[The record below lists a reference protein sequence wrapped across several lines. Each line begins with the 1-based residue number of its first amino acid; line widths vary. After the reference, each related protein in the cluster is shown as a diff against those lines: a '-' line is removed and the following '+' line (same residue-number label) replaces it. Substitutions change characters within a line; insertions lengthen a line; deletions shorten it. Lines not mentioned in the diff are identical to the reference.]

1 MKPFRLRSPQVDP
14 QQAAPNAQAP
24 VQGTDAS
31 GVQPAPI
38 VQPVAP
44 VAPVAPIVQPAA
56 QPPAPVV
63 KPEPVKP
70 EPVKG
75 DADLSTRLSNLEA
88 QLLLSRAQ
96 AVLARANIAGAGDAE
111 IEALFIDRFK
121 ASGQQDF
128 STWFEAV
135 KAAPPSVL
143 KPFLT
148 PATQAQPGSR
158 IVSAVNP
165 GAQSGQG
172 TASEYTPEQIRSMT
186 PEQFKANE
194 AALLAQLKAKRG
206 R

>member
-1 MKPFRLRSPQVDP
+1 MDP
-14 QQAAPNAQAP
+14 QQAAQNAPAP
-24 VQGTDAS
+24 VQGADAS

-44 VAPVAPIVQPAA
+44 VAPVAPIVQPAPQA
-56 QPPAPVV
+56 PAPVV

-75 DADLSTRLSNLEA
+75 DADVASRLSNLEA

-96 AVLARANIAGAGDAE
+96 VVLSRANIADPE
-111 IEALFIDRFK
+111 IEALFINYFK

-128 STWFEAV
+128 AAWFEGV
-135 KAAPPSVL
+135 KAAPSPVL

-158 IVSAVNP
+158 IVSAINP

-172 TASEYTPEQIRSMT
+172 TASDYTPEQIRELGKN
-186 PEQFKANE
+186 PAEWAKHKDAI
-194 AALLAQLKAKRG
+194 LAQIIRKRS
-206 R
+206 

>member
-1 MKPFRLRSPQVDP
+1 MDP

-24 VQGTDAS
+24 VQGADAS
-31 GVQPAPI
+31 GVQSAPI

-56 QPPAPVV
+56 QPPAQPPAPVV

-75 DADLSTRLSNLEA
+75 DADLSARISNLEA

-96 AVLARANIAGAGDAE
+96 AVLARANVAGAGDAE

-128 STWFEAV
+128 STWFEGI
-135 KAAPPSVL
+135 KANPPAVL

-172 TASEYTPEQIRSMT
+172 TAAEYTPEQIRELGKN
-186 PEQFKANE
+186 PVEWAKHKDAV
-194 AALLAQLKAKRG
+194 LAQLRRG

>member
-1 MKPFRLRSPQVDP
+1 MDP

-24 VQGTDAS
+24 VQGADAS

-63 KPEPVKP
+63 KPEPVK
-70 EPVKG
+70 G

-96 AVLARANIAGAGDAE
+96 AVLARANVAGAGDAE

-158 IVSAVNP
+158 NFAAIT
-165 GAQSGQG
+165 GAQGGQG

>member
-1 MKPFRLRSPQVDP
+1 
-14 QQAAPNAQAP
+14 
-24 VQGTDAS
+24 
-31 GVQPAPI
+31 
-38 VQPVAP
+38 
-44 VAPVAPIVQPAA
+44 
-56 QPPAPVV
+56 VV

-75 DADLSTRLSNLEA
+75 DADVASRLSNLEA

-96 AVLARANIAGAGDAE
+96 VVLSRANIADPE
-111 IEALFIDRFK
+111 IEGLFIDRFK

-128 STWFEAV
+128 ATWFEGV

-148 PATQAQPGSR
+148 PATPAQPGSR

-172 TASEYTPEQIRSMT
+172 TASEYTPEQIRELGKN
-186 PEQFKANE
+186 PVEWAKHKDAV
-194 AALLAQLKAKRG
+194 LAQLQRAKR
-206 R
+206 